1 MLEWIVS
8 SSVLAALMIVLRY
21 LLRGHISL
29 RLQYSIWLILLLRLL
44 LPVSLGT
51 SPVSVANAL
60 PQAAEFNYVQTNQSQ
75 GDDSRYTLRRRR
87 WTLIHPCQ
95 RSSPLTGRDS
105 R

>member
-60 PQAAEFNYVQTNQSQ
+60 PQAEVALAEQERTVAAYSYCDPHGLWEN
-75 GDDSRYTLRRRR
+75 
-87 WTLIHPCQ
+87 
-95 RSSPLTGRDS
+95 
-105 R
+105 